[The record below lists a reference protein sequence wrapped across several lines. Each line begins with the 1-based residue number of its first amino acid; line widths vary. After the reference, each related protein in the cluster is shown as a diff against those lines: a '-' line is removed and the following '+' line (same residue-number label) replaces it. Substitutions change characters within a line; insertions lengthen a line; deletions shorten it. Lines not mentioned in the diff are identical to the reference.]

1 MLAQD
6 HLSYHQEQQH
16 QAATSDILTYENGS
30 YGIEIQYP
38 ANWTKDEEDTD
49 PSDGITDI
57 VEFSSPF
64 ESRLDSYSETLG
76 ISIEELTDQNMTLEE
91 YASSLITAYNETFTD
106 FNLIESNTNSTLA
119 GKPAY
124 KLVYTETL
132 EDEED
137 ESINLKSMEIGT
149 IIGERVYF
157 IEYIAEEEKY
167 SNYLPTIEMT
177 IDSIE
182 IT

>member
-1 MLAQD
+1 
-6 HLSYHQEQQH
+6 
-16 QAATSDILTYENGS
+16 
-30 YGIEIQYP
+30 
-38 ANWTKDEEDTD
+38 
-49 PSDGITDI
+49 
-57 VEFSSPF
+57 
-64 ESRLDSYSETLG
+64 
-76 ISIEELTDQNMTLEE
+76 MTLEE

-119 GKPAY
+119 EKPAY

-132 EDEED
+132 EDED
-137 ESINLKSMEIGT
+137 STNLKTMETGT

-167 SNYLPTIEMT
+167 SNYLPIIQMM
-177 IDSIE
+177 INSIE

>member
-1 MLAQD
+1 
-6 HLSYHQEQQH
+6 
-16 QAATSDILTYENGS
+16 
-30 YGIEIQYP
+30 
-38 ANWTKDEEDTD
+38 
-49 PSDGITDI
+49 
-57 VEFSSPF
+57 
-64 ESRLDSYSETLG
+64 
-76 ISIEELTDQNMTLEE
+76 MTLEE

-132 EDEED
+132 EDEEEEE
-137 ESINLKSMEIGT
+137 ESTNLKSMEIGT
-149 IIGERVYF
+149 IIGDRVYF

-167 SNYLPTIEMT
+167 SDYLPIIQMM
-177 IDSIE
+177 INSIE

>member
-1 MLAQD
+1 
-6 HLSYHQEQQH
+6 
-16 QAATSDILTYENGS
+16 
-30 YGIEIQYP
+30 
-38 ANWTKDEEDTD
+38 
-49 PSDGITDI
+49 
-57 VEFSSPF
+57 
-64 ESRLDSYSETLG
+64 
-76 ISIEELTDQNMTLEE
+76 MTLEE

-132 EDEED
+132 EDEE
-137 ESINLKSMEIGT
+137 EEEGTNLKSMEIGT
-149 IIGERVYF
+149 IIGDRVYF

-167 SNYLPTIEMT
+167 SDYLPIIQMM
-177 IDSIE
+177 INSIE